1 MMKMIVIA
9 KVKKLPYEANQV
21 GTVYCLCNGCGYKI
35 KHKIF
40 MTIKKTFIV
49 CPICKL
55 RWEVTF
61 YDAKGSA

>member
-1 MMKMIVIA
+1 MKMLVIA
-9 KVKKLPYEANQV
+9 ELKVLPKEANQI
-21 GTVYCLCNGCGYKI
+21 GTLYCLCNGCGHKI

-55 RWEVTF
+55 KWEVTF
-61 YDAKGSA
+61 YDATGTA